1 MLFYNRLI
9 FFLIPAALFFTAC
22 QSPTIVEPEDKTH
35 IKVDETYTTPVLNY
49 SLINTLPHDSTS
61 FTEGFLIHDG
71 QLFESTGYTENLPQT
86 KSLFGSV
93 DLKTGKINVKV
104 EIDKTKYFGEGICFL
119 NNKVFQLTYKNQIG
133 FIYDAKTFKPK
144 GQFGYLSKE
153 GWGLTTDGKSLI
165 MSDGTNN
172 LTYINPETLQ
182 ITKTLSVSENNFAV
196 DYLNELE
203 YIKGFIYANVYTTH
217 HIVKIN
223 PETGNVVAKMDIEEL
238 FATAQKRYPYALE
251 TNGIAYDSIQNK
263 VYVTGKLWPCMFEIK
278 FPL

>member
-1 MLFYNRLI
+1 MFFKNRLFY
-9 FFLIPAALFFTAC
+9 FLTINAVLFTRC
-22 QSPTIVEPEDKTH
+22 GTPTIDGPEDKAH
-35 IKVDETYTTPVLNY
+35 DKVETTPTTPVLNY
-49 SLINTLPHDSTS
+49 SIVNTLPHDSTA
-61 FTEGFLIHDG
+61 FTEGFLVYNG
-71 QLFESTGYTENLPQT
+71 ELFESTGAPDNLPQT

-93 DLKTGKINVKV
+93 DLKTGKINVKAQLDR
-104 EIDKTKYFGEGICFL
+104 EKYCGEGICFL

-144 GQFGYLSKE
+144 GQFSYLSKE

-172 LTYINPETLQ
+172 LTFINPETFQ

-196 DYLNELE
+196 DLLNELE
-203 YIKGFIYANVYTTH
+203 YIKGFIYANQYTTH

-223 PETGNVVAKMDIEEL
+223 PETGNVVAKMDIEDL
-238 FATAQKRYPYALE
+238 YLTAQKRYPYALE
-251 TNGIAYDSIQNK
+251 TNGIAYDSAQNK
-263 VYVTGKLWPCMFEIK
+263 VYVTGKMWPCMFEIK